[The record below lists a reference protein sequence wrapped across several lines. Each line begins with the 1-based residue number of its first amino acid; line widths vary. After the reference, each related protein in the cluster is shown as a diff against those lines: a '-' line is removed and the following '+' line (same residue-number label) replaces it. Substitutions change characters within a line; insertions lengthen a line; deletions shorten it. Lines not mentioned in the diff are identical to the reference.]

1 MHFLPAL
8 LGVPLVEID
17 GEYRQLLTHS
27 VKLGGL
33 AIHNP
38 SFGCIPTVISLTKGL
53 GISTFSHPPFFSF

>member
-8 LGVPLVEID
+8 LGVPSGEIIR
-17 GEYRQLLTHS
+17 EYRQLLTHS

-38 SFGCIPTVISLTKGL
+38 SFGCIPLRQ
-53 GISTFSHPPFFSF
+53 